1 MRRSKMWLAVAGV
14 VFFLIT
20 VIFLENPVP
29 VGAEEMCIPVTIR
42 YQEHMQPL
50 KTTVN
55 KGDCVVWINFIP
67 AIHSGALT
75 DANDVLLSF
84 PEGKQCLIGTKAPKG
99 FKMDD
104 KDCWNGGFL
113 SYGETASM
121 VFVKPGTYKYDIQI
135 WQGKKIKDKNS
146 GTIVVK

>member
-1 MRRSKMWLAVAGV
+1 MRRTKMWLAVVGV

-20 VIFLENPVP
+20 VIFLENPAP
-29 VGAEEMCIPVTIR
+29 VGAEELCNPVTIR
-42 YQEHMQPL
+42 YRKNMPPL
-50 KTTVN
+50 NTTIN
-55 KGDCVVWINFIP
+55 KGDCVVWVNFS
-67 AIHSGALT
+67 HSIDTPGEY
-75 DANDVLLSF
+75 DVLLSF
-84 PEGKQCLIGTKAPKG
+84 TEGKQCLLATKAPVG

-104 KDCWNGGFL
+104 KDCFAGGFL